1 MQPLPPVGVEVG
13 FRVGRSRQFRLE
25 SESKLD
31 PESVGVRSFSW
42 SRNRNRYITD
52 PDSDWSFRQVPTF
65 ETVALFDEINVTL
78 KR

>member
-31 PESVGVRSFSW
+31 PESAVFPGVG
-42 SRNRNRYITD
+42 IGID
-52 PDSDWSFRQVPTF
+52 K
-65 ETVALFDEINVTL
+65 I
-78 KR
+78 